1 MINSIDNKKIY
12 LDEINLERQDNF
24 NINSLE
30 LWNKNDDY
38 NRWYYDEY
46 ALYKRYKKHLAIPR
60 YDYLSSR

>member
-30 LWNKNDDY
+30 LWNKKYDKYDVKEEGDDG
-38 NRWYYDEY
+38 DVVVV
-46 ALYKRYKKHLAIPR
+46 I
-60 YDYLSSR
+60 DVTG